1 MKPLFALALA
11 LLLSTHL
18 HAQVSIPQPVIIDTD
33 VGDDIDDA
41 FALGLALSSPD
52 LKILGITS
60 AWGNTQ
66 LRARLLDRLL
76 TETGH
81 TDIPVAVGIEA
92 HHKNEGGF
100 SQSRWAERQPAR
112 PHPQAVDFLLQQIK
126 AHPNQITLIGIGPL
140 TNVAA
145 AFERDPATFRKLKR
159 IVIMGGSVRKGYGD
173 KAPMPEYNIAMD
185 PAAAGKVFTAGVPLY
200 VMPLDS
206 TQISLD
212 EPTRLR
218 IFTQSKPLTDALALL
233 YLQWSGTKTFKA
245 PTLYDPVAVAYA
257 IDPTTC
263 PTTPL
268 RLSVDATGN
277 TREEPGTPNTFVCL
291 TPHPAA
297 FFQLY
302 LHRVLGDSQP
312 STP

>member
-1 MKPLFALALA
+1 MKPLLPFVLT
-11 LLLSTHL
+11 LLLATHIC
-18 HAQVSIPQPVIIDTD
+18 AQTSIPQPVIIDTD

-76 TETGH
+76 AETGR

-92 HHKNEGGF
+92 HHKGEGGF

-112 PHPQAVDFLLQQIK
+112 SHPQAVDFLLQEIK
-126 AHPNQITLIGIGPL
+126 AHPGQITLIGIGPL
-140 TNVAA
+140 TNLAA
-145 AFERDPATFRKLKR
+145 AFDRDPVTFRKLKR
-159 IVIMGGSVRKGYGD
+159 IVIMGGSVRRGYGD
-173 KAPMPEYNIAMD
+173 KGPMPEYNIAMN
-185 PAAAGKVFTAGVPLY
+185 PAAAGKVFTSGVPLY

-257 IDPTTC
+257 IDPSTC

-268 RLSVDATGN
+268 RLTVDAQGN

-291 TPHPAA
+291 NPNPTA

-302 LHRVLGDSQP
+302 LPRLLGSPTP